1 MISASQFE
9 QRHKGMTTVAKKV
22 YAAVPMAEPWA
33 PSFIHSEMQRQGS
46 SMRDTRIVE
55 GCLNSLK
62 EAGLVL
68 EPSRRLFVRAPI
80 KPSKTNTDQQPQK
93 EIDMST
99 KPAQTTATEPRA
111 PMAILSDLAA
121 RLKALADDLETAA
134 LEIDEHIAA
143 KDVDA
148 AKLKQL
154 QTLLKSLS

>member
-1 MISASQFE
+1 
-9 QRHKGMTTVAKKV
+9 
-22 YAAVPMAEPWA
+22 
-33 PSFIHSEMQRQGS
+33 
-46 SMRDTRIVE
+46 
-55 GCLNSLK
+55 
-62 EAGLVL
+62 
-68 EPSRRLFVRAPI
+68 
-80 KPSKTNTDQQPQK
+80 
-93 EIDMST
+93 MST